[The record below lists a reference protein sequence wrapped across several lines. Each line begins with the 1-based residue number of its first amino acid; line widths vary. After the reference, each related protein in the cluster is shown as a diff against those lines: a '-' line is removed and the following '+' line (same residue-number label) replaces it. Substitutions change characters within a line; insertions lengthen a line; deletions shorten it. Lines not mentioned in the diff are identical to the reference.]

1 MTNINPNTPM
11 EKMTP
16 GGDIYT
22 AGNAR
27 EFKTGDWRSVKPI
40 FLSEKCKQCG
50 LCFPVCPDD
59 AIPVN
64 SDLKREDFDYDYCT
78 YATSFA
84 IIIIKIFSFLI
95 TIYWNCIIWANR
107 KAQTTLFT
115 FITIKNR
122 LCTSPISSLKL
133 FGISSCINISTNC

>member
-1 MTNINPNTPM
+1 MTEINNNTPM

-27 EFKTGDWRSVKPI
+27 EFKTGDWRSVKPV

-64 SDLKREDFDYDYCT
+64 KDYKEKISIMIIAKDVEYVLKHVH
-78 YATSFA
+78 
-84 IIIIKIFSFLI
+84 LV
-95 TIYWNCIIWANR
+95 
-107 KAQTTLFT
+107 Q
-115 FITIKNR
+115 
-122 LCTSPISSLKL
+122 LK
-133 FGISSCINISTNC
+133 